1 MAAGLPDAAS
11 KVVVSTA
18 WAPLPYWKII
28 DVVAS
33 TPVNPGWLTAVI
45 RAGTPSTRLA
55 NETGYTP
62 RSSRAP
68 PPSSGANSRN
78 CGSGADH
85 YRSGEHKPELPSPCT

>member
-18 WAPLPYWKII
+18 WAPLSYWKII

-33 TPVNPGWLTAVI
+33 TPVNAGWLTAVI

-55 NETGYTP
+55 NETG
-62 RSSRAP
+62 
-68 PPSSGANSRN
+68 
-78 CGSGADH
+78 
-85 YRSGEHKPELPSPCT
+85 